1 MGLYARARGDRA
13 STAPDPVHAG
23 RCLSIVSDPSPGA
36 TRTTAGGPHAAQ
48 NGSAPSTGREPSIGA
63 PTPQHAHEAGSERRQ
78 RLARLPQR
86 RTRALLA
93 LDAVGLFSLMMAIHG
108 VRYALDLMTT
118 VYPLQNYVIGF
129 GIATGIHLA
138 VLYFGGLYEREE
150 RLGSRPRLP
159 RALALIGVAVL
170 LCAGIAL
177 LTGQYLMP
185 RGNLVI
191 LFVLGALL
199 VVANRRIV
207 REIQRRRHPA
217 PRVLLVGEP
226 HQTGT
231 AAAQLRELDADD
243 LEVAGEVREADDL
256 PAHVERASATDVLLL
271 SNRTLDD
278 VYPEPLATLER
289 RGVGVLQMVRPSNS
303 MLGLRGISEL
313 GGMPVVALRSHVLT
327 VSERQLKRL
336 EDLLLLLVTAP
347 VTVPLTGLTALYVR
361 LVAGA
366 PVLYRQERVGQ
377 GGRVF
382 SMVKFRTMRPNAEA
396 ESGAVWAQR
405 RDPRVVR
412 GLGWLRDARLDEL
425 PQLWNVLRGEMTVVG
440 PRPERPEL
448 VAQFERAI
456 PGYERRGEV
465 PPGITGL
472 AQVHGRYHT
481 DPEYK
486 LGHDLQYLVNWSP
499 VLDLQ
504 ILLRTLWVILA
515 RRV

>member
-1 MGLYARARGDRA
+1 
-13 STAPDPVHAG
+13 
-23 RCLSIVSDPSPGA
+23 VSDPTPGP
-36 TRTTAGGPHAAQ
+36 TRTTTGPPDAER
-48 NGSAPSTGREPSIGA
+48 NGSAPVQGRERRSHATTSQRPPGA
-63 PTPQHAHEAGSERRQ
+63 DARRQQ

-93 LDAVGLFSLMMAIHG
+93 LDAVGLFALMMAIHG
-108 VRYALDLMTT
+108 ARYALDLMTT
-118 VYPLQNYVIGF
+118 VYPLQNYLIGF
-129 GIATGIHLA
+129 GVATAIHLA
-138 VLYFGGLYEREE
+138 VLYFGGLYEREG

-159 RALALIGVAVL
+159 RALALVGMAVL

-191 LFVLGALL
+191 LFLLGSLL
-199 VVANRRIV
+199 VVGNRRLV

-256 PAHVERASATDVLLL
+256 PALVERTVASDVLLL

-278 VYPEPLATLER
+278 VYPEPLATLEQQ
-289 RGVGVLQMVRPSNS
+289 GVGVLQMVRPSNS

-327 VSERQLKRL
+327 ASERQLKRL
-336 EDLLLLLVTAP
+336 EDLVLLIVTAP
-347 VTVPLTGLTALYVR
+347 VTVPLIALTALYVR
-361 LVAGA
+361 LRAGS
-366 PVLYRQERVGQ
+366 PVLYRQQRVGQ

-382 SMVKFRTMRPNAEA
+382 SMVKFRTMRRDAEA
-396 ESGAVWAQR
+396 QSGAVWAQR
-405 RDPRVVR
+405 RDPRVLR
-412 GLGWLRDARLDEL
+412 GMGWLRDARFDEL
-425 PQLWNVLRGEMTVVG
+425 PQLWNVLRGEMTIVG

-448 VAQFERAI
+448 VAQFEQAI

-486 LGHDLQYLVNWSP
+486 LGHDVQYLVNWSP